1 MKRNHVIG
9 VERYLQLSCMGDK
22 NSIVVSFYY
31 DNLTFIYI
39 HCKYQTFHILCYLK
53 YSNFQCYL
61 VYHNDCTFLVNE
73 NKRNCFWL
81 KIIFLIVYSYFVVH
95 TQKYVYQ
102 RDQILVEEVKLKS
115 SRFRRHDTDCF
126 SLIVFQIINAGTVNH
141 LYL

>member
-9 VERYLQLSCMGDK
+9 VEIYLQLSCMGDK
-22 NSIVVSFYY
+22 NSIVISFYY

-53 YSNFQCYL
+53 YSFSVLSSIPLY
-61 VYHNDCTFLVNE
+61 VSRKR

-95 TQKYVYQ
+95 TEKYVYQ

-126 SLIVFQIINAGTVNH
+126 SLFVFQIINVGTVNH